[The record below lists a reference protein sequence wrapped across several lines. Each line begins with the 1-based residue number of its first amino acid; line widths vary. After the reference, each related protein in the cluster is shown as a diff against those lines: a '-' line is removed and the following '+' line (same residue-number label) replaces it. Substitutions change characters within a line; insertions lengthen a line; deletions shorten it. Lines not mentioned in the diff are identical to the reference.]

1 MSGHSTYEPKS
12 GITRWLDQRLPVGRL
27 VWDSFVDY
35 PTPRNLNYW
44 WTFGGILSLCLG
56 VQIVSGIV
64 LAMHYTP
71 SASGAFASVEHI
83 MRDVN
88 YGWLIRYTHAN
99 GASMFFIAVY
109 LHMFRGLYYG
119 SYKPPR
125 EVLWILGC
133 VIYLLMMATAFM
145 GYVLPWGQ
153 MSFHGAVVI
162 TNIIGAIPVI
172 GGPILTWLQGGFAV
186 DNATL
191 NRFFSLHYLLP
202 FMIAG
207 VVVLHVWA
215 LHVVGQNNP
224 TGIDP
229 KSKADTVPF
238 TPYATVKDGF
248 AMSVFLILFAV
259 FVFYMPNAL
268 GHADNYIEANPLVTP
283 AHIVPEWYF
292 LPFYAIL
299 RAVPDKVMGVVA
311 MFGAIGVL
319 FALPWLDTSKV
330 RSMRYRPMAKLY
342 FLILVVVCIIL
353 GFCGAKLPD
362 DQVIPG
368 LETIKILESDLNSW
382 VWLSRLATLYYFAYF
397 LVIMPLLGL
406 IETPL
411 PTPETIASP
420 ALSHPATTPAGATAD
435 AEKKG

>member
-12 GITRWLDQRLPVGRL
+12 GITRWLDQRLPVTRL

-44 WTFGGILSLCLG
+44 WTFGGILSLCLA
-56 VQIVSGIV
+56 VQIVTGIV

-88 YGWLIRYTHAN
+88 YGWLLRYTHAN

-125 EVLWILGC
+125 EILWILGC

-172 GGPILTWLQGGFAV
+172 GGPVLTWLQGGFAV

-207 VVVLHVWA
+207 VVILHIWA

-229 KSKADTVPF
+229 KSKHDTLPF

-248 AMSVFLILFAV
+248 AMSLFLILFAI

-342 FLILVVVCIIL
+342 FLILVVVCVIL